1 MIRAALA
8 ALLLAGGVLPAGGVA
23 AGAQAGPMLGGVEVA
38 GAALV
43 ESAPGLPG
51 RRIALGGAERA
62 PDGGIVRP
70 MTVDTPVRIASIS
83 KLFVA
88 LAIHRLADAGKLR
101 LDDDVSPYLGWTLR
115 NPAHPEAPIT
125 IRQMLRHHSSLSD
138 AGGYYTP
145 LGTRLR
151 DLVTAKSFSAAAPGA
166 QFDYAN
172 LNLALLGEVIE
183 HVTGERFDRAMQRLV
198 LRPLGLEACYN
209 WSGCTAQRI
218 AAGGVLYRKQ
228 ASEDG
233 PWNPAGP
240 WIAQIDDKRPP
251 EACAVRLQE
260 GAACD
265 LSAIRIGENGGL
277 FAPQGGLRISVA
289 DLARAGRMLAEN
301 RDHGG
306 RRFLKPATWRALFR
320 PVAITRAGNGEETD
334 RKLMQYWSEG
344 GLHCFSGAGRPGE
357 DQPLAPRPMA
367 GCGHLGNAWGLV
379 SGLVIDPQTR
389 HVRAWAITG
398 SAAEYPRGENSR
410 FTRSE
415 EDLLGMAD

>member
-1 MIRAALA
+1 MIRDGLA
-8 ALLLAGGVLPAGGVA
+8 ALLLAGPAVSGPMPGR
-23 AGAQAGPMLGGVEVA
+23 PMLGGVEVA

-43 ESAPGLPG
+43 KSAPGRPD
-51 RRIALGGAERA
+51 RRIALGGAHVSANGDILRL
-62 PDGGIVRP
+62 
-70 MTVDTPVRIASIS
+70 MTVDAPVRVASVS

-88 LAIHRLADAGKLR
+88 LAIHRLADAGRLR
-101 LDDDVSPYLGWTLR
+101 LDDDVSRYLGWRLR
-115 NPAHPEAPIT
+115 NPAHPETPIT

-138 AGGYYTP
+138 AGGYFTP

-151 DLVTAKSFSAAAPGA
+151 DLVTASSFSTAAPGA

-172 LNLALLGEVIE
+172 LNHALLGEVIE

-198 LRPLGLEACYN
+198 LRPLELAACYN
-209 WSGCTAQRI
+209 WSGCSAERI
-218 AAGGVLYRKQ
+218 AQAAAIYRK
-228 ASEDG
+228 APSEEG
-233 PWNPAGP
+233 PWDPAGP

-251 EACAVRLQE
+251 EACEVRLKE

-265 LSAIRIGENGGL
+265 LAGIRPGDNGGL

-289 DLARAGRMLAEN
+289 DLARAGQALAQN
-301 RDHGG
+301 RDRGG
-306 RRFLKPATWRALFR
+306 GRFLKPATWRALFR
-320 PVAITRAGNGEETD
+320 PVAIARAGNGEETD
-334 RKLMQYWSEG
+334 GRLMQYWSEG
-344 GLHCFSGAGRPGE
+344 GLHCFSGAGHPGE

-389 HVRAWAITG
+389 QSLAWAITG
-398 SAAEYPRGENSR
+398 SAAPYPPGLNSR

-415 EDLLGMAD
+415 EELLDMAD